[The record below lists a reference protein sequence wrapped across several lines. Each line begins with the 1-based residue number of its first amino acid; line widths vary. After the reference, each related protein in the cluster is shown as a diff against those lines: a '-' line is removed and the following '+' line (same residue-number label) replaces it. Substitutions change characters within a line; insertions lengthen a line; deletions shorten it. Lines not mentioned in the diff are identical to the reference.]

1 MLTCFDFQ
9 HFLRRIGIFIGMLQ
23 FAQRRVMSR
32 LIGNAYVSSLPCAV
46 YFSHPYAV
54 SFSCPT
60 RRRFFNLPSFPAL
73 AFAPPPKLVSFS
85 DTRVVPFPHAVVVE
99 VVSDVNRYKVLPHS
113 VFCRPCD
120 LRFAQEF
127 LPWVE
132 ESRII
137 STQPLRRPV
146 PADAGAIAPA
156 APNGT
161 QFCELRVGFG
171 PFTERYAC

>member
-1 MLTCFDFQ
+1 
-9 HFLRRIGIFIGMLQ
+9 MLQ
-23 FAQRRVMSR
+23 FAQRRVISR
-32 LIGNAYVSSLPCAV
+32 IRNAPVLSSLPCAI
-46 YFSHPYAV
+46 FFPHPSV
-54 SFSCPT
+54 GSFSCPT
-60 RRRFFNLPSFPAL
+60 LRRFFNLPSFPAL

-99 VVSDVNRYKVLPHS
+99 VISDVNRYKVLPHS
-113 VFCRPCD
+113 VSCRLFD
-120 LRFAQEF
+120 LRFSQEF

-137 STQPLRRPV
+137 STQPLRHPV
-146 PADAGAIAPA
+146 PADAGAIAQA
-156 APNGT
+156 AHNGT

>member
-1 MLTCFDFQ
+1 
-9 HFLRRIGIFIGMLQ
+9 MLQ
-23 FAQRRVMSR
+23 FAQRRVISR
-32 LIGNAYVSSLPCAV
+32 LIGNAHALSSLPFAV
-46 YFSHPYAV
+46 YSSKPSVV

-85 DTRVVPFPHAVVVE
+85 DTRVVPFPHAVVVQ

-113 VFCRPCD
+113 VSCRPLD
-120 LRFAQEF
+120 LRLAQEF

-132 ESRII
+132 ESRVI
-137 STQPLRRPV
+137 STPPLRHSV

-156 APNGT
+156 AHNGT
-161 QFCELRVGFG
+161 QLCELRVGFG
-171 PFTERYAC
+171 PFTERFAY